1 MIDTSGDTAVNL
13 ITEIIHQTINLGHHF
28 VHNSTFYGK
37 EVQES
42 TIVIDLQLGIWKAA
56 LRNLKDEPI
65 IQPIR
70 DEVLT
75 SFARGSEELYSL
87 MQKFVARKCEYK
99 AERKRILE
107 LYSADDSIA
116 KLDELQ
122 IPAILPAK
130 ERESNWRAWIKLK
143 EEAGYLVLK
152 ESKRKQMVTEI
163 VFWGNQLNLFSHWLT
178 SE

>member
-1 MIDTSGDTAVNL
+1 MP
-13 ITEIIHQTINLGHHF
+13 
-28 VHNSTFYGK
+28 FYGQIARWLNLSK
-37 EVQES
+37 SSVRY
-42 TIVIDLQLGIWKAA
+42 TIH
-56 LRNLKDEPI
+56 
-65 IQPIR
+65 

-122 IPAILPAK
+122 N
-130 ERESNWRAWIKLK
+130 S
-143 EEAGYLVLK
+143 
-152 ESKRKQMVTEI
+152 
-163 VFWGNQLNLFSHWLT
+163 GNPT
-178 SE
+178 S